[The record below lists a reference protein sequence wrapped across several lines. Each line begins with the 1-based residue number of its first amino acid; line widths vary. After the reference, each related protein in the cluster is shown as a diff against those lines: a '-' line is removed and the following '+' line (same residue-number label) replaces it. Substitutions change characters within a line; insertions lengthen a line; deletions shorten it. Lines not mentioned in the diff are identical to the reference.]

1 MASGQYTKALEL
13 AVASGVLWTS
23 GTIRVLLVDSS
34 YAYDPD
40 HATVADVIAD
50 ETAPQ
55 LTPTLATRLDAIE
68 RACGEIPLGSRAIL
82 ARLLVTWR
90 AEDYGAGRDQRAL
103 SQTMPAVKP

>member
-40 HATVADVIAD
+40 HATVADVIA
-50 ETAPQ
+50 TSSA
-55 LTPTLATRLDAIE
+55 
-68 RACGEIPLGSRAIL
+68 
-82 ARLLVTWR
+82 
-90 AEDYGAGRDQRAL
+90 
-103 SQTMPAVKP
+103 